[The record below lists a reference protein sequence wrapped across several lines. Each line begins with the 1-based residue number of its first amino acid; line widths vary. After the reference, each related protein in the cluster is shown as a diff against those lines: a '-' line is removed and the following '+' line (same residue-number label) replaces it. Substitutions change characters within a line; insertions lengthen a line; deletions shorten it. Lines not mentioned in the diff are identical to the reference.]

1 MGKKFLQNRVLD
13 KSQKVH
19 LSNNPY
25 NQLSQEKD
33 LFKID
38 FLQGAPG
45 TNDLVEVKWNALQP
59 EIDKNTPLVIEP
71 R

>member
-38 FLQGAPG
+38 FL
-45 TNDLVEVKWNALQP
+45 
-59 EIDKNTPLVIEP
+59 
-71 R
+71 